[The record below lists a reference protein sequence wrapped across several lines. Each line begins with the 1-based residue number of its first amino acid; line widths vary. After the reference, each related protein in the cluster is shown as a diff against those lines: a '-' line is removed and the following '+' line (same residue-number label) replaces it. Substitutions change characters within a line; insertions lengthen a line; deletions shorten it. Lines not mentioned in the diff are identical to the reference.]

1 MKTSQTIG
9 IWKKFL
15 REQRELE
22 KEVLEEEEPFQKA
35 VKKGYL
41 KKRDQYT
48 TTGPQKTGGA
58 PFDRNPKRSRY

>member
-1 MKTSQTIG
+1 MKTSQTIE

-22 KEVLEEEEPFQKA
+22 EEVLEEEEPFQKA

-41 KKRDQYT
+41 KDRDEY
-48 TTGPQKTGGA
+48 
-58 PFDRNPKRSRY
+58 